1 MSHDH
6 CALLLVR
13 MLPQE
18 APLLLLVRQS
28 ARSRRAAY
36 SCFLLLF
43 RLPIPYCYVTIN
55 GLEAQQ
61 YSRWMRF
68 DE

>member
-13 MLPQE
+13 TLPQE

-36 SCFLLLF
+36 SCSPSVIPFADTVLF
-43 RLPIPYCYVTIN
+43 RYN
-55 GLEAQQ
+55 K
-61 YSRWMRF
+61 RF
-68 DE
+68 RGTTVMFI